1 MVLLVLVSR
10 EEIRNHILSL
20 LQRNEYS
27 PIPMAVPEE
36 LVQSLRGRNE
46 AIVFLDVETLR
57 IHGASLY
64 SKLKAACAG
73 CKIILL
79 CDQAKRDM
87 IRPAMEQGAYG
98 GILEPYAEWEVLTM
112 VRHILADKHP
122 AKRRSGRKSLVKSP
136 HGPARST

>member
-1 MVLLVLVSR
+1 MSDINPEMVLLVLVSR

-36 LVQSLRGRNE
+36 VIQFLRGRNE

-64 SKLKAACAG
+64 SKLKAARAG

-79 CDQAKRDM
+79 YDQAHRDM

-112 VRHILADKHP
+112 VRHLLADKRP
-122 AKRRSGRKSLVKSP
+122 AKRKPGKRSV
-136 HGPARST
+136 